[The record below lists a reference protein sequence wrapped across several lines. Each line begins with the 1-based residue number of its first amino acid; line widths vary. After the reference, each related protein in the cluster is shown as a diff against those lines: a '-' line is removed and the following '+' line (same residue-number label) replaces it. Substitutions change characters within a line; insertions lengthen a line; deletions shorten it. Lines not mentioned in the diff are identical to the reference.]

1 MSDLISREKVTQE
14 IAEILADTLISGFRR
29 ETVSFDR
36 LNHRIQKCLKEQ
48 PAVSERDIVHPEYM
62 GENRGVGCRVGRC
75 RCGNL
80 VRSYHE
86 FCSDCGVKLEWGD
99 VWPKVEDGK

>member
-1 MSDLISREKVTQE
+1 MGDLISREKVTQE
-14 IAEILADTLISGFRR
+14 IAEILTDTLISGFRKKS
-29 ETVSFDR
+29 VSFDELKR
-36 LNHRIQKCLKEQ
+36 RIQECLKEQ
-48 PAVSERDIVHPEYM
+48 PAASERDIVHPEYM

-80 VRSYHE
+80 VRSCHE

-99 VWPKVEDGK
+99 VWPEGSKK